1 MGRSH
6 RVAVDTF
13 GFDLIAAPPLNCIV
27 EAQNQFTSRGETHN
41 QQSQQDSTAFQGRPS
56 RTVQDPMVVGEASFL
71 AQAHDTQAGG
81 YGSFARRQDRSD
93 RQDFGVFPNRLGEKR
108 RELYNQWQQ
117 FGRQC
122 QQLKT
127 SRGKSGLQ
135 LTRSAD
141 SFSKIKNGQSR
152 AKKDRIEI
160 LF

>member
-13 GFDLIAAPPLNCIV
+13 GFDLIAAPPLDRIV
-27 EAQNQFTSRGETHN
+27 DAQDQFASRGEGRN
-41 QQSQQDSTAFQGRPS
+41 QQSQQDSAGFQCRPS
-56 RTVQDPMVVGEASFL
+56 RTVQYSMIVGEASFL
-71 AQAHDTQAGG
+71 AQPHDTQAGG
-81 YGSFARRQDRSD
+81 HRSFTRRQDRSD
-93 RQDFGVFPNRLGEKR
+93 QQGFGMLPNGLGEQR
-108 RELYNQWQQ
+108 RKLYNQGQQ

-141 SFSKIKNGQSR
+141 TFSKIKNGQSR
-152 AKKDRIEI
+152 ANYRTKV
-160 LF
+160 